1 MSDRYPVTPA
11 GFETLKI
18 QLHHFKTVERPAV
31 ILALEEARGHGD
43 LSENA
48 EYDAA
53 KQKQGIIEAR
63 IAGLESKIALSEI
76 IDPATIEED
85 RVVFGATVTVL
96 DLDTEQEKTY
106 QIVGDHE
113 AELKTGRISI
123 QSPMARV
130 LIGRRVGEIVDFETL
145 GGDRELK
152 IIAFEY
158 K

>member
-1 MSDRYPVTPA
+1 MSDRYPVTPP
-11 GFETLKI
+11 GFEILKV

-31 ILALEEARGHGD
+31 ILAIEEARGHGD

-63 IAGLESKIALSEI
+63 IAELERKIAHSEI
-76 IDPATIEED
+76 IDPAKIDED

-96 DLDTEQEKTY
+96 DLDTETARTY

-113 AELKTGRISI
+113 ADLKTGRISI

-130 LIGRRVGEIVDFETL
+130 LIGRKVGDLIDFEAP
-145 GGDRELK
+145 GGDRELE
-152 IIAFEY
+152 ITGLEY